1 VHWKG
6 SDRPPAMA
14 AGVTD
19 KVWDIAAL
27 VAMIEATEPAPA
39 KRGPYKKR
47 MVVWENI
54 IRDSKAES
62 YRSSMVRLLVFGAK

>member
-1 VHWKG
+1 MHWKG

-54 IRDSKAES
+54 IRCAKVKSCG
-62 YRSSMVRLLVFGAK
+62 SSMVR